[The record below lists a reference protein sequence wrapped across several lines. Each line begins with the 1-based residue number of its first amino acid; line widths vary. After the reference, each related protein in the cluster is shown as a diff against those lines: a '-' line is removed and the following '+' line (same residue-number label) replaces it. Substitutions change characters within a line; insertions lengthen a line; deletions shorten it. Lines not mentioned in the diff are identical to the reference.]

1 MNESTAMKSQDSAE
15 MQASRDNETTL
26 MPPVDIF
33 EDAAGITIKADL
45 PGVSRER
52 LSIQVDKDTLA
63 IDGEAAIDMPEGM
76 QALYADLRSTRF
88 RRSFTLSHELE
99 TDKISAEMKDGVLT
113 LRIPKRPELKP
124 RKIEISA
131 G

>member
-1 MNESTAMKSQDSAE
+1 MNESTAMKGREAGEMSSAAPSE
-15 MQASRDNETTL
+15 ATL
-26 MPPVDIF
+26 LPPVDIY

-52 LSIQVDKDTLA
+52 LTIQVDKDTLT
-63 IDGEAAIDMPEGM
+63 IEGEAAIEMPEGM

-88 RRSFTLSHELE
+88 RRSFTLSPELAA
-99 TDKISAEMKDGVLT
+99 DRIAAQVKDGVLT
-113 LRIPKRPELKP
+113 LQVPKRAEARP
-124 RKIEISA
+124 RKIEISV